1 MTELFSAPSNPS
13 CSDYFPQGKGV
24 CRWSNS
30 SLDMLD
36 MNSVAS
42 KTGSPRLTPMPLSAR
57 FSPSGSHH
65 TRLSSTIY
73 NPHTIQNT

>member
-1 MTELFSAPSNPS
+1 MTELFSAPSYPS

-30 SLDMLD
+30 SPD
-36 MNSVAS
+36 MNLVAS
-42 KTGSPRLTPMPLSAR
+42 KTGSPGLTAMPLSAR

-65 TRLSSTIY
+65 TWLSSTIY